1 MKIKIKTKQLAR
13 ELTNNKLKEIYGD
26 EAVFEDNY
34 DEFYGRKYR
43 KGVLSDANKHF
54 NYYYGKIKEC
64 IVYPFKEGDTYY
76 TIKDGEIIESCWDDI
91 SEEMY
96 RANPDIKLFKKES
109 VALMYMV
116 QYKNDEQIKILKK
129 WKDK

>member
-1 MKIKIKTKQLAR
+1 M
-13 ELTNNKLKEIYGD
+13 
-26 EAVFEDNY
+26 
-34 DEFYGRKYR
+34 
-43 KGVLSDANKHF
+43 
-54 NYYYGKIKEC
+54 
-64 IVYPFKEGDTYY
+64 YPFKEGDTYY

-96 RANPDIKLFKKES
+96 RANPDIKLLKKES